1 MKEGKLGGG
10 NFERILHLP
19 EDLDIKKSPFN
30 KKRAFIV
37 ITI

>member
-10 NFERILHLP
+10 NFERILNLP
-19 EDLDIKKSPFN
+19 ENLDIKKSQCN
-30 KKRAFIV
+30 KKRAFIM